1 MVLEFVWL
9 RLLFTETFFAVLKS
23 IFRRLNWE
31 NLGVNVDGV
40 MLSHLRF
47 ADDIVLF
54 PKTSER
60 MNKMLEEL
68 AIESAKLGLTL
79 NPEKTRLNGK
89 NIL

>member
-1 MVLEFVWL
+1 
-9 RLLFTETFFAVLKS
+9 
-23 IFRRLNWE
+23 
-31 NLGVNVDGV
+31 

-47 ADDIVLF
+47 AEDIVLF

-60 MNKMLEEL
+60 MNEMLEEL
-68 AIESAKLGLTL
+68 AIESAKVGLTL